1 MNDMTFTGKD
11 LLVELLNNA
20 CAQET
25 IEQTT
30 DILRDG
36 LSRLIAEK
44 SVFLPECVFEPV
56 EGHYARRE
64 LYKCPE
70 TGVTVVADLYTDSLG
85 DPPLDTYEAILG
97 WDADR
102 ILEALGG

>member
-36 LSRLIAEK
+36 LSRLVVVG
-44 SVFLPECVFEPV
+44 SVFVLECVFELV
-56 EGHYARRE
+56 EGQYERRE
-64 LYKCPE
+64 L
-70 TGVTVVADLYTDSLG
+70 L
-85 DPPLDTYEAILG
+85 
-97 WDADR
+97 
-102 ILEALGG
+102 